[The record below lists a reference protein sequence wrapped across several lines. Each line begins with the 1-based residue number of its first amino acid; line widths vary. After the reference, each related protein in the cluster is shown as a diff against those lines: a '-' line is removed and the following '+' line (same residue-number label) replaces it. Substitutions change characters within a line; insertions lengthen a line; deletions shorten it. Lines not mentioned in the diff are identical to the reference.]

1 MKTKLVLWGSN
12 AQNERLLIALELL
25 VDDNK
30 VKVFTFPERI
40 ATEDFSQLMMKEWRD
55 GNAVE
60 FPDGFSVEERDL
72 TMSGSL
78 LPDGLKA
85 ERDDV
90 VQRAQTEWQ
99 FIVLSTKLFQSYK
112 SELAEFT
119 DRVAK
124 AVKFEGGT
132 WDELKNFWE
141 KVQNQVRERNLF
153 REHADALRDGTN
165 ELFGQLKGLR
175 NRLDAEFDTLSKN
188 NFEQF
193 TKLLE
198 ELEKKVA
205 DGFRLAP
212 LFDELREM
220 QRKIRD
226 AKFTKEH
233 RNKIWDRLDAAF
245 KLVKN
250 KRGGG
255 GDASAS
261 SSPGAE
267 NSRGGDEG
275 SGSERLGRRYEG
287 LLQAI
292 GKMRQSIQRDEDDLE
307 FQKRKVATTD
317 GQLEAQIRQAK
328 IIMIEERLRS
338 KQEKLN
344 EMTQTQAELD
354 KKLESIREKEARR
367 EKMGEAKKAAEQ
379 KIAEDI
385 KKASE
390 SRKDDDEK
398 LKKAAEQLGA
408 KNEEKA
414 EEKAG
419 DSLIEAVTNIVGD
432 SLEDA
437 IDTAKAVSEVVGE
450 KVADFLE
457 DVKEAIEKATVA
469 EPKAEAPEAEV
480 PTEDAPVAEAPAEEA
495 AAADDTTEAGQQDS
509 EDDDKKDA

>member
-1 MKTKLVLWGSN
+1 
-12 AQNERLLIALELL
+12 
-25 VDDNK
+25 
-30 VKVFTFPERI
+30 
-40 ATEDFSQLMMKEWRD
+40 MMKEWRD

-72 TMSGSL
+72 TISGSL
-78 LPDGLKA
+78 LPDNLKA

-119 DRVAK
+119 DRVAR

-165 ELFGQLKGLR
+165 ELFTQMKNLR

-188 NFEQF
+188 NFDQF

-198 ELEKKVA
+198 DLEKKVA

-226 AKFTKEH
+226 AKFTKDH

-250 KRGGG
+250 KRSG
-255 GDASAS
+255 GDATAS
-261 SSPGAE
+261 SNPGTE
-267 NSRGGDEG
+267 SRGGDEG

-354 KKLESIREKEARR
+354 KKMESIREKEARR

-390 SRKDDDEK
+390 SRKDDEDK

-408 KNEEKA
+408 KNDEKND
-414 EEKAG
+414 EKSG

-437 IDTAKAVSEVVGE
+437 IDTANAVSEVVGE

-457 DVKEAIEKATVA
+457 EVKEAFEKATTA
-469 EPKAEAPEAEV
+469 EPTAETPEAET
-480 PTEDAPVAEAPAEEA
+480 PAEETPVTEAPAEDA
-495 AAADDTTEAGQQDS
+495 PAGENPEGGEQ
-509 EDDDKKDA
+509 ENADDKKDA

>member
-25 VDDNK
+25 VDENK
-30 VKVFTFPERI
+30 VKVFTFPEHI

-78 LPDGLKA
+78 LPDNLKA

-99 FIVLSTKLFQSYK
+99 FIVLSTKLYQSYK
-112 SELAEFT
+112 SELAEFG
-119 DRVAK
+119 DRIEK
-124 AVKFEGGT
+124 AIKFEGST

-153 REHADALRDGTN
+153 REHADALREGTN
-165 ELFGQLKGLR
+165 QLFGQMKNLR

-193 TKLLE
+193 TTLLE

-226 AKFTKEH
+226 AKFTKDH

-245 KLVKN
+245 KLVKG

-255 GDASAS
+255 GSDANAAYSA
-261 SSPGAE
+261 GTE
-267 NSRGGDEG
+267 GKGGEEG

-367 EKMGEAKKAAEQ
+367 EKIGEAKKAAEQ

-408 KNEEKA
+408 KNEEKTD
-414 EEKAG
+414 EKPG
-419 DSLIEAVTNIVGD
+419 DSLIEAVTNIVGE

-457 DVKEAIEKATVA
+457 EVKEAFEKATTA
-469 EPKAEAPEAEV
+469 EPTVETPEAET
-480 PTEDAPVAEAPAEEA
+480 PTEDAPVAEAPA
-495 AAADDTTEAGQQDS
+495 DDATEAS
-509 EDDDKKDA
+509 EQENADDKKDA